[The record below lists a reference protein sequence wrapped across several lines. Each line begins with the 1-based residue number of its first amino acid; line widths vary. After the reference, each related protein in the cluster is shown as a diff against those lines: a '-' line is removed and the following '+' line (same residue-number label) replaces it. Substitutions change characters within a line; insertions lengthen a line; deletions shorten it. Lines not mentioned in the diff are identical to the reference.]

1 MDEDKLAAVK
11 NAMEDEKNPLERS
24 FEERFGWY
32 LVLNRVAQD
41 DISRH
46 SEITEK
52 TIIEVLNQL
61 SYIVEKEKHIELQQ
75 RRAQGQI
82 S

>member
-1 MDEDKLAAVK
+1 LDEDKLGAIK
-11 NAMEDEKNPLERS
+11 DAMEDEKNPYERS

-32 LVLNRVAQD
+32 VVLNRVAQD

-46 SEITEK
+46 TEITEK
-52 TIIEVLNQL
+52 SIIEILNQL
-61 SYIVEKEKHIELQQ
+61 SYIIEKEKHIEVETK
-75 RRAQGQI
+75 RARGQI